1 MMKKFFQVIFVLA
14 LSCFSFYY
22 TEKAIY
28 WVSLQDPIMKEI
40 KKNKKDYEK
49 ESLNAQIS
57 DNEIVPGV
65 SGKQVDEIKSFKKMK
80 QYGEYNDSLYV
91 FNEDKPK
98 VSIKGNYDR
107 YVTSASST
115 KKSVALIFT
124 IDRSTNPE
132 DILNILKE
140 EDVLATFFID
150 GLWIEN
156 NVSITKKIID
166 RGHEVEVLSYN
177 GTYDDVYFPN
187 SLSIL
192 NSLTGKKVKYCYS
205 SYKNKDLLS
214 LCSKLSLYTI
224 VPTIEVN
231 SDSYIMVKSKIS
243 NGSLISLTNSSK
255 QLSMSIKYIKQ
266 KGYKLETV
274 ADILTE

>member
-98 VSIKGNYDR
+98 VSIQGNYDR
-107 YVTSASST
+107 YVTSASRT

>member
-1 MMKKFFQVIFVLA
+1 MKKFFQVIFVLA

>member
-1 MMKKFFQVIFVLA
+1 MKKFFQVIFVLA

-40 KKNKKDYEK
+40 KKNKKNYEK
-49 ESLNAQIS
+49 EALNAQIS
-57 DNEIVPGV
+57 DNEIIPGV
-65 SGKQVDEIKSFKKMK
+65 SGKQVDDIKSFKKMK

-98 VSIKGNYDR
+98 ISIKGNYDR
-107 YVTSASST
+107 YITAASST
-115 KKSVALIFT
+115 KKRVALIFT

-132 DILNILKE
+132 DILNILNE

-156 NVSITKKIID
+156 NVSITREIIN

-192 NSLTGKKVKYCYS
+192 NSLTEKKVKYCYS

-224 VPTIEVN
+224 IPTIEVN
-231 SDSYIMVKSKIS
+231 SDSYIMIKSKIS

>member
-1 MMKKFFQVIFVLA
+1 MMKKFFQVIFVLV

-28 WVSLQDPIMKEI
+28 WISLQDPIMKEI
-40 KKNKKDYEK
+40 KKNKKNYEK
-49 ESLNAQIS
+49 EALNAQIS
-57 DNEIVPGV
+57 DNEIIPGV

-98 VSIKGNYDR
+98 ISIKGNYDM
-107 YVTSASST
+107 YITAASST
-115 KKSVALIFT
+115 KKRVALIFT

-132 DILNILKE
+132 DILNILNE

-156 NVSITKKIID
+156 NVSITREIIN

-192 NSLTGKKVKYCYS
+192 NSLTEKKVKYCYS

-224 VPTIEVN
+224 IPTIEVN
-231 SDSYIMVKSKIS
+231 SDSYIMIKSKIS